1 MEKIAYTIK
10 GTRMFGCGINKTY
23 DLVNS
28 KTKSQV
34 GKKIMIP
41 VNSINELIANT
52 LSENEKHLMD
62 EYKEYFNAYRS

>member
-10 GTRMFGCGINKTY
+10 ETANALGCGINKTY

-28 KTKSQV
+28 KKLRSFKF

-52 LSENEKHLMD
+52 LSDENEKAS
-62 EYKEYFNAYRS
+62 NG

>member
-10 GTRMFGCGINKTY
+10 ETASALGCGINKTY

-28 KTKSQV
+28 KKLRSFKF

-41 VNSINELIANT
+41 VNSINELIATT
-52 LSENEKHLMD
+52 LSDENEKAS
-62 EYKEYFNAYRS
+62 NG

>member
-10 GTRMFGCGINKTY
+10 ETANALGCGINKTY

-28 KTKSQV
+28 KKLRSFKF

-52 LSENEKHLMD
+52 LSDENEKAS
-62 EYKEYFNAYRS
+62 NGWI

>member
-10 GTRMFGCGINKTY
+10 ETANALGCGINKTY

-28 KTKSQV
+28 KKLRSFKF

-41 VNSINELIANT
+41 VNSINELIATT
-52 LSENEKHLMD
+52 LSDENEKAS
-62 EYKEYFNAYRS
+62 NG

>member
-10 GTRMFGCGINKTY
+10 ETASALGCGINKTY

-28 KTKSQV
+28 KKLRSFKF

-41 VNSINELIANT
+41 VNSVNELIATT
-52 LSENEKHLMD
+52 LAYD
-62 EYKEYFNAYRS
+62 KETESKG